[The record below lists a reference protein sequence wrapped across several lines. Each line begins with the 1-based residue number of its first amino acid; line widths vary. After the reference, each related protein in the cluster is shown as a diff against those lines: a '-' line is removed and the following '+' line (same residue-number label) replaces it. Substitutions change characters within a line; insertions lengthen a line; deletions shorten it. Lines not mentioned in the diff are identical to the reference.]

1 MVSYVLAKLGGHR
14 HCDSGATRYLIF
26 HVTSLYQMTEGSCDI
41 MDMVRFGGRR
51 YCGSKDIML
60 FVCHVISQHHVIK
73 GSCDFMGEGSVT
85 TQGGR

>member
-1 MVSYVLAKLGGHR
+1 
-14 HCDSGATRYLIF
+14 
-26 HVTSLYQMTEGSCDI
+26 MTEESCDI
-41 MDMVRFGGRR
+41 MDMARFGGRR

-60 FVCHVISQHHVIK
+60 LVCHVISQHHVIK